1 MWVPALDGA
10 GRRDDAAGTA
20 LILSKCP
27 PLLGLDIAALPE
39 CATFNREVLAY
50 IEAHPSVKTV
60 VLGADWFVYGADLQ
74 RLASTLT
81 ALQTVGVGVKVLL
94 APPQADFSVPRTLA
108 IAALRH
114 EPPPP
119 PILERDAAAAQKAST
134 DIIAG
139 LRERFG
145 FDVIDPAVV
154 LCDGVHCPLAE
165 DSHAV
170 FYDAGHVTVFAA
182 SRSASLFA
190 GVFAIGPNPSSPSS
204 PGGSSRPRR

>member
-10 GRRDDAAGTA
+10 GRRDAAAGVA
-20 LILSKCP
+20 LIFSKCP
-27 PLLGLDIAALPE
+27 PLLGLDLVALPD
-39 CATFNREVLAY
+39 CATFNREALAY
-50 IEAHPSVKTV
+50 IGAHPSVKTV
-60 VLGADWFVYGADLQ
+60 VLGADWFVYGADLR

-94 APPQADFSVPRTLA
+94 APPQANFSVPRTLA

-119 PILERDAAAAQKAST
+119 PILERDAATAQKAST

-145 FDVIDPAVV
+145 FGVIDPAVV
-154 LCDGVHCPLAE
+154 LCDGVRCPLTR
-165 DSHAV
+165 DSHAL
-170 FYDAGHVTVFAA
+170 FYDAGHVTIFAA

-190 GVFAIGPNPSSPSS
+190 GVFAADANAP
-204 PGGSSRPRR
+204 PGGPAQP